1 MLDAYYHEAHS
12 MSIVAQHRKSIDFPY
27 FLCSILPE
35 AIREALKKQKRQQGM
50 GSVDTV
56 CYWLTIPDGAF
67 AEILWLYG

>member
-35 AIREALKKQKRQQGM
+35 AIREALKKQ
-50 GSVDTV
+50 SVSKAWV
-56 CYWLTIPDGAF
+56 LS
-67 AEILWLYG
+67 ILYVMYEYNT